1 MTIDV
6 EDYFLAYSNIRKQ
19 SGFTLIELMLVV
31 TIIAIL
37 GAVSMPSMQRYY
49 YEAKAAQLLV
59 NVHDIRLL
67 YEETVDVENITLQSS
82 VSAYK
87 SPGMGKAPPAF
98 SEHDKLYFTDGILL
112 WSDLRQRNIP
122 GYDIINV
129 KDKPV
134 PVLWLQAK
142 SNNGR
147 KLLRAFDHI
156 TNQKHM
162 WVMQN
167 FMILDLE

>member
-1 MTIDV
+1 MTINV
-6 EDYFLAYSNIRKQ
+6 EDYFLAHFNIRKQ

-37 GAVSMPSMQRYY
+37 GVVSTPSMQRYY

-67 YEETVDVENITLQSS
+67 YEEAVEVEGLTLKSD

-87 SPGMGKAPPAF
+87 SLRIGKAPSTF
-98 SEHDKLYFTDGILL
+98 SEHDELYYTDGILL
-112 WSDLRQRNIP
+112 WSDLIKQNIH
-122 GYDIINV
+122 GFDIIKV

-142 SNNGR
+142 SDHGR

-156 TNQKHM
+156 TKQKHM
-162 WVMQN
+162 WVMQD
-167 FMILDLE
+167 FMLLDLE